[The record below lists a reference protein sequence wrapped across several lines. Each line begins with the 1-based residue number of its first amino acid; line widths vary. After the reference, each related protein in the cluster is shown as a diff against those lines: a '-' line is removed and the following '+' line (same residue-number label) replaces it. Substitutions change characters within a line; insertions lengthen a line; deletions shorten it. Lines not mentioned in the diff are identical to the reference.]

1 PFFSARRGRGDFWGI
16 MADRRS
22 RRMRSAAVLSCGAAA
37 SAFVL
42 PGFSVSGKPANA
54 GEASAPVPSMTPP
67 VSRMGMPL
75 AASVV
80 GLAVAM
86 RKRNAGAVARKGLF
100 DGMEA
105 GLERKLQEQLQR
117 RSSQAAQIEKGA
129 EDLKRKMEEQLEV
142 ERRVGEEL
150 RMQISV
156 LQEIYTEVNDKLEMS
171 QIAQQKMQAS
181 RNELL
186 TEVQKLEERLMQ
198 ADAESIQRQVDLEGD
213 IKQKEEKIAMLER
226 QKDTL
231 KENLRQM
238 GKQVKADREVAEA
251 K

>member
-1 PFFSARRGRGDFWGI
+1 
-16 MADRRS
+16 
-22 RRMRSAAVLSCGAAA
+22 
-37 SAFVL
+37 
-42 PGFSVSGKPANA
+42 
-54 GEASAPVPSMTPP
+54 MTPP

-129 EDLKRKMEEQLEV
+129 EDLKRKMEDTFRWFDREQLEV
-142 ERRVGEEL
+142 ERRPEPWNSGVGEEL